1 MRYVPL
7 IQVKKSMILGKT
19 LYGNNGEVLL
29 TRKTPILPSYV
40 KALIN
45 LGYYGLYIND
55 ELSDDITV
63 NEVISEDLK
72 IKTIKSV
79 KNLMQPNI
87 NKKEI
92 QSSLKNIEN
101 LMENIADEISCNKDI
116 MFNMI
121 DLKIASEYT
130 FYHSVNVRVLSI
142 VLSVA
147 LKF

>member
-7 IQVKKSMILGKT
+7 TLIKEGMILGKT

-29 TRKTPILPSYV
+29 TKNTPILLSYV

-45 LGYYGLYIND
+45 LGYCGIYIND
-55 ELSDDITV
+55 KLSDNITV
-63 NEVISEDLK
+63 NEIINEDLK
-72 IKTIKSV
+72 IKAIKSI

-92 QSSLKNIEN
+92 QSSLKIIEN
-101 LMENIADEISCNKDI
+101 LMENIVDEISCNKDI
-116 MFNMI
+116 MINMI

-130 FYHSVNVRVLSI
+130 FYHSVNVCVLSI
-142 VLSVA
+142 VLGVA